1 MCLVIENIIAEMKFV
16 YYIVF
21 ASWYVLSLLP
31 LRVLYGV
38 SDLLYFPLFYCVKY
52 RRRIVHKNLV
62 NSFPEKSEK
71 EILHIEKQF
80 YRFFCDYVVETI
92 KLFSM
97 SKKEMM
103 RRMTF
108 GGLDE
113 VRADLERENK
123 KCCFLY
129 LGHYCNWEYVASMQ
143 YWLPEIHCGQIYH
156 PLYNKAFDRLFL
168 KLRGQ
173 FGGDNIPMKETLRH
187 ILRLSQG
194 EKKVMVGFIADQAP
208 GWQAMEHWTTFL
220 NQETAFFLGT
230 ERIGKKMDAAIYYV
244 NIKRVKRG
252 YYHAEL
258 ELITLHPNELPQ
270 YRLTDMYSE
279 HLEKQIREAPAYWL
293 WTHNRWKRTKK
304 EWETGSWKWW

>member
-1 MCLVIENIIAEMKFV
+1 MCLVTKNVVAEMKFV

-108 GGLDE
+108 GGLDSSVIQQG
-113 VRADLERENK
+113 VR
-123 KCCFLY
+123 
-129 LGHYCNWEYVASMQ
+129 
-143 YWLPEIHCGQIYH
+143 
-156 PLYNKAFDRLFL
+156 PLV
-168 KLRGQ
+168 
-173 FGGDNIPMKETLRH
+173 
-187 ILRLSQG
+187 S
-194 EKKVMVGFIADQAP
+194 QAP
-208 GWQAMEHWTTFL
+208 
-220 NQETAFFLGT
+220 
-230 ERIGKKMDAAIYYV
+230 RAI
-244 NIKRVKRG
+244 RRG
-252 YYHAEL
+252 
-258 ELITLHPNELPQ
+258 
-270 YRLTDMYSE
+270 
-279 HLEKQIREAPAYWL
+279 
-293 WTHNRWKRTKK
+293 
-304 EWETGSWKWW
+304 

>member
-1 MCLVIENIIAEMKFV
+1 MYMETGILFKVSVFQIIFVHLCLVTKNVVAEMKFV

-108 GGLDE
+108 GGLDHAILASGNPLRANLSSVIQQG
-113 VRADLERENK
+113 VR
-123 KCCFLY
+123 
-129 LGHYCNWEYVASMQ
+129 
-143 YWLPEIHCGQIYH
+143 
-156 PLYNKAFDRLFL
+156 PLV
-168 KLRGQ
+168 
-173 FGGDNIPMKETLRH
+173 
-187 ILRLSQG
+187 S
-194 EKKVMVGFIADQAP
+194 QAP
-208 GWQAMEHWTTFL
+208 
-220 NQETAFFLGT
+220 
-230 ERIGKKMDAAIYYV
+230 RAI
-244 NIKRVKRG
+244 RRG
-252 YYHAEL
+252 
-258 ELITLHPNELPQ
+258 
-270 YRLTDMYSE
+270 
-279 HLEKQIREAPAYWL
+279 
-293 WTHNRWKRTKK
+293 
-304 EWETGSWKWW
+304 